1 MHSVQNA
8 PPIPFSTQHGYFCPY
23 VLLHHEF
30 GAGNPAPPA
39 LASVHPSARVT
50 TRIEPSHSRTST
62 VSSARRHAARLP
74 SKFGWGLALADSARA
89 RRARVVEKPAS
100 CMVCGRVRKK
110 RLRWGGNSEE
120 VVDRSVGYDRG
131 GGGCCC
137 SSDEARECFFAEDEL
152 ELCDVWLCVCGMLA
166 VGGGQYLYL
175 CVTLKHMLNVDDSL
189 TVRPVPPTIQVL

>member
-1 MHSVQNA
+1 
-8 PPIPFSTQHGYFCPY
+8 
-23 VLLHHEF
+23 
-30 GAGNPAPPA
+30 
-39 LASVHPSARVT
+39 
-50 TRIEPSHSRTST
+50 
-62 VSSARRHAARLP
+62 
-74 SKFGWGLALADSARA
+74 
-89 RRARVVEKPAS
+89 
-100 CMVCGRVRKK
+100 MVCGRVRK
-110 RLRWGGNSEE
+110 RRVRWGGNSEE

-189 TVRPVPPTIQVL
+189 TVPGAPDDPGTIAAPAVDPTLPPKPHVSPWTPEPRFAIMSIPYGPRAPKFDKLPARDA